1 MSELDVMNVNSLSQ
15 DLTHSGSPLC
25 METSSTTSDLPQNEI
40 KNVKRENESQ
50 STLSEEIY
58 NALDNLLGDINI
70 RNYSQKVLIQPI
82 DASIS
87 SMRQF
92 EPICKFHWTE
102 FNSEM
107 TIFHNPTEGSSYTEK
122 PELRGHLYNYAQEED
137 SFKEENPMRTSIST
151 NQNRLANAYVRPP
164 PRSPPVTPGSGETLS
179 YSENSLAEST
189 ARESALH
196 PNQPQSFLYEESI
209 QRSGRKPFYTE
220 NSFSPLDLRVNYTTE
235 ETAVSSYEILNS
247 GEISEMS
254 VSHPKEVTEVGTDSP
269 EAVSAWSPAGI
280 SWTSSMFR
288 ENCGTPGTE
297 HSFESFQSP
306 DEDMALNDIL
316 RKLKHTNRKQQTQIQ
331 DLQCTNLYLEEKV
344 KELQMKMTKQQGLV
358 KIINKL
364 KENVEDLIEDKYTI
378 MLEKNGI
385 NKTLQNSQ
393 EVLANTQKR
402 LQESKKE
409 KGNLQLELK
418 KIKINYV
425 RLQKR
430 CISAI
435 RQKNRSV
442 SYCIEMDKTL
452 SKKEEEVA
460 RLQRLKEE
468 LEKATTSALDL
479 LKRERKVQEQ
489 EFQKYEKNNLE
500 ETQKLKSRLEKLV
513 VQVNNLQSMY
523 ENERAKNAKLQQQ
536 INEVKNENAKL
547 QQQSRSEEQTPNVEM
562 AQLKEQLEEVM
573 ESDVTKDTKMIHS
586 NLFLSCPPCEEENPN
601 PPDMKRTSQLASK
614 FHTLLALMIG
624 LLTCQDINN
633 PDAEHFKENEK
644 VSDIMLQKLK
654 SFHLQKKNLDE
665 ELLKHKERIATFRKL
680 IASEKAGQE
689 PILEVTDFDSSEVK
703 NVENV
708 PILLGDKLDKYHSL
722 NEELDFLISKLGNLL
737 ESEDDHC
744 NKLIEEND
752 SYQRHV
758 GNLINKVTSYEEIIE
773 CANQR
778 LEISHSEIAHLED
791 RNRHLEDLI
800 RKPRERVRKPRPRRL
815 ESHPKSLTVMP
826 DT

>member
-573 ESDVTKDTKMIHS
+573 ESDVTKD
-586 NLFLSCPPCEEENPN
+586 
-601 PPDMKRTSQLASK
+601 
-614 FHTLLALMIG
+614 
-624 LLTCQDINN
+624 INN

-758 GNLINKVTSYEEIIE
+758 GNLINKCFLSISY
-773 CANQR
+773 
-778 LEISHSEIAHLED
+778 
-791 RNRHLEDLI
+791 
-800 RKPRERVRKPRPRRL
+800 RPRRL
-815 ESHPKSLTVMP
+815 ESHPKSLTVVGHLDGHYKECYVSM
-826 DT
+826 